1 MGNATKY
8 ENGVEPFKDIK
19 SDIKVLEKISKLK
32 DKLSDKIIILGH
44 HYERDDLIQ
53 FADIRGDS
61 FKLSQE
67 AAKNKDK
74 EFIIFCGVNFMAESA
89 DIISSDFQKVI
100 IPDVE
105 AGCPLADFALLP
117 NVEKVWNEINSI
129 VKQKIIPI
137 TYINSLANLKSFVGK
152 NGGSVC
158 TSSNASKIF
167 DWAMERGE
175 KIFFF
180 PDKYLGGNTA
190 LAKKID
196 KKNIILWKRNKKLG
210 GNSKE
215 EILNAKIILWDGYC
229 SVHKRFKLE
238 DVQRLRKKYPKI
250 KIISHPECNFE
261 VIKNSD
267 ESGSTGHIIQ
277 AIDNSP
283 DGSIWGVGTEQHLVN
298 RLQEMY
304 PKKKILS
311 LSKNG
316 NQCVTMSKN
325 TPEKLLN
332 ILENL
337 NNGKIINQV
346 IVNDEVKKYAK
357 ISLERMINISANSVN
372 RRFK

>member
-1 MGNATKY
+1 MGNTMKY
-8 ENGVEPFKDIK
+8 EYGVEPFKNVK
-19 SDIKVLEKISKLK
+19 SDSKVLKKIAKLK

-44 HYERDDLIQ
+44 HYERDDVIQ

-61 FKLSQE
+61 FKLSQK
-67 AAKNKDK
+67 AAKSKDR
-74 EFIIFCGVNFMAESA
+74 EFIIFCGVEFMAESA

-100 IPDVE
+100 IPDME
-105 AGCPLADFALLP
+105 AGCPLADFASLP
-117 NVEKVWNEINSI
+117 DVEKVWKEINSI
-129 VKQKIIPI
+129 VEQKIIPI
-137 TYINSLANLKSFVGK
+137 TYINSTAELKSFVGI

-180 PDKYLGGNTA
+180 PDQFLGGNTA
-190 LAKKID
+190 FAKGID
-196 KKNIILWKRNKKLG
+196 KEKIILWQRNKKLG

-215 EILNAKIILWDGYC
+215 DIINAKIILWDGYC

-238 DVQRLRKKYPKI
+238 DIQRLRKKYPKI

-267 ESGSTGHIIQ
+267 QAGSTGQIIQ
-277 AIDNSP
+277 AIENSP

-298 RLQEMY
+298 RLQEMH

-311 LSKNG
+311 LSKIG

-325 TPEKLLN
+325 TPEKLLTV
-332 ILENL
+332 LENL
-337 NNGKIINQV
+337 DNGKIINQV
-346 IVNDEVKKYAK
+346 IVKDEIKKYAK
-357 ISLERMINISANSVN
+357 ISLERMINITANS
-372 RRFK
+372 